1 MAGQKGAIVSD
12 TVPGGPSAR
21 GGLQPGDVVVAIN
34 GVSVKTSTELTREV
48 AKARPGDPLKMDVVR
63 EGHHRFVEIRSGIRP
78 SERELAS
85 NDNTP
90 KGAGSTG
97 PQAAPQKAPEV
108 LGMAL
113 ANLDDAARRRLNLPT
128 DLHGVIVEGIDRSSD
143 AGQKGLQRGDVIV
156 QAGGKAVNNASDVAS
171 AVDVA
176 KKAGRSNV
184 LVGVFRNGRTT
195 FLPLKAA
202 G

>member
-1 MAGQKGAIVSD
+1 
-12 TVPGGPSAR
+12 
-21 GGLQPGDVVVAIN
+21 
-34 GVSVKTSTELTREV
+34 VKTSTELTREV
-48 AKARPGDPLKMDVVR
+48 AKARPGDTLKMDVIR
-63 EGHHRFVEIRSGIRP
+63 EGRRRQVEVRSGIRP

-90 KGAGSTG
+90 NGGDRATPSA
-97 PQAAPQKAPEV
+97 PPQKSPEV

-113 ANLDDAARRRLNLPT
+113 GNLDEATRRRLNLPT

-156 QAGGKAVNNASDVAS
+156 QAGGKSVNNASDVAS

-176 KKAGRSNV
+176 KKAGRNNV

-195 FLPLKAA
+195 FLPLKASGA

>member
-1 MAGQKGAIVSD
+1 VG
-12 TVPGGPSAR
+12 
-21 GGLQPGDVVVAIN
+21 IN

-48 AKARPGDPLKMDVVR
+48 AKARPGDTLKMDVIR
-63 EGHHRFVEIRSGIRP
+63 EGRHREVDVRSGIRP
-78 SERELAS
+78 SEKELAS

-90 KGAGSTG
+90 KVPGQGG
-97 PQAAPQKAPEV
+97 PQTPPQKAPEV

-113 ANLDDAARRRLNLPT
+113 TNLDDAARRRLNLPT
-128 DLHGVIVEGIDRSSD
+128 DLHGVVVEGIDRSSD

-156 QAGGKAVNNASDVAS
+156 QAGGKPVNNASDVAS

-176 KKAGRSNV
+176 KKAGRANV